1 MAGWY
6 VVKKYYAV
14 LFYKAMSYN
23 LKELIEY
30 AEKYQF
36 EESKL
41 PIAFTDE
48 PYTRTSIYKDDKL
61 EVVVI
66 CFADGQTSSVHHHQG
81 SNCVVRVVRG
91 KVLETLFDDIA
102 DVLELESNHVLK
114 AGDISGLDGKQ
125 IHQLSNMSKTGTVL
139 LNFYSPPF
147 KV

>member
-1 MAGWY
+1 MVGWY

-14 LFYKAMSYN
+14 LFYKAMSYT

-30 AEKYQF
+30 AEKYQYD
-36 EESKL
+36 ESKL
-41 PIAFTDE
+41 PVAFTDE
-48 PYTRTSIYKDDKL
+48 PYTRIPIFKNEDL
-61 EVVVI
+61 EIVVI

-81 SNCVVRVVRG
+81 SNCVIKVVCG

-102 DVLELESNHVLK
+102 DVLEFESSHVLK
-114 AGDISGLDGKQ
+114 PGDISGLDGKQ

-139 LNFYSPPF
+139 INFYSPPF